1 MRTRTPLSF
10 THLVGWTLFGL
21 TLSGVAP
28 GCIETQSQRQVGPA
42 EGEVIFSDRDAQ
54 WLVRDPDG
62 RPLGYL
68 LRFVPR
74 ADAPA
79 FHTVVSPH
87 LQDVGLVDALGRWWR
102 YVPHQVEPEL
112 VGTGTVREGVEVL
125 LGASGEPELEPLE
138 SLPEPGTTPAAAGS

>member
-1 MRTRTPLSF
+1 MSTRTPLA
-10 THLVGWTLFGL
+10 TALLFGL
-21 TLSGVAP
+21 TLVGVAP
-28 GCIETQSQRQVGPA
+28 SCIQTQTQAQAGPA

-62 RPLGYL
+62 RALGYL

-79 FHTVVSPH
+79 FHTVVTPH

-102 YVPHQVEPEL
+102 YAPHQPEPEL

-138 SLPEPGTTPAAAGS
+138 SLPEPGGAQGQDGR